1 MIFICMLMLI
11 DSIPPVV
18 GDGEDNVSDGDS
30 NDIIFLLMCCDSIQP
45 VEGDGEDNVSDGD
58 SNDIYLSVDVL

>member
-1 MIFICMLMLI
+1 MKTMSLMGTPMIFIFLLMCC

-30 NDIIFLLMCCDSIQP
+30 NDI
-45 VEGDGEDNVSDGD
+45 
-58 SNDIYLSVDVL
+58 YLYVDVDRFYSACCRRW